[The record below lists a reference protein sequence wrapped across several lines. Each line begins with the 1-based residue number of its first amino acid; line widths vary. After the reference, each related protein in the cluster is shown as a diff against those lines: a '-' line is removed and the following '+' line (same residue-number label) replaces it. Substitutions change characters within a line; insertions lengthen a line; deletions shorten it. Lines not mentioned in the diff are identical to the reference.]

1 MSDLITKTCPECAI
15 EHAVT
20 RALDE
25 QRRLDGTAIYC
36 PNGHRRVYSETT
48 AQRLQRQLTAE
59 QSNALYWRE
68 ACRRWERSANAYKG
82 LVSRLKRQLGK
93 GRAK

>member
-20 RALDE
+20 KALDE

-48 AQRLQRQLTAE
+48 AQKLQRQLISE
-59 QSNALYWRE
+59 QNSARYWQDC
-68 ACRRWERSANAYKG
+68 CRQTERSANAYKG
-82 LVSRLKRQLGK
+82 LVSRLKRQL
-93 GRAK
+93 AKAKAR